1 MPRPPRS
8 LPREGCPDWSHEFV
22 FDASLFD
29 LPDVAIAVA
38 FARNLRE
45 AMDGRSGREVGR
57 LTGVDFTAINKILR
71 GQTWPDMRTIALL
84 EAGLGVDLWP
94 RGVAADVSDEQRD
107 SA

>member
-8 LPREGCPDWSHEFV
+8 VPREGCPNWSAEYD
-22 FDASLFD
+22 FDASLFE

-38 FARNLRE
+38 FARNLRH
-45 AMDGRSGREVGR
+45 AMGGRSGREIGR

-94 RGVAADVSDEQRD
+94 RGVAQEVSDEERD